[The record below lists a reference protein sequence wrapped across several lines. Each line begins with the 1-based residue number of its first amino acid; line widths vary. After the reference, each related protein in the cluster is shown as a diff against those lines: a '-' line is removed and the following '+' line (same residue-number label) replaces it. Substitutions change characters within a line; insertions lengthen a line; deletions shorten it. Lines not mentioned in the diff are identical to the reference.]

1 MKQVGQ
7 ALEKTLKS
15 RELDYNITGE
25 NERVE
30 ICSVCGEA
38 IEKITYIPGLNR
50 YIKGPVM
57 CKCKREALMAKEKEK
72 INKEKQLRLKRLLK
86 IV

>member
-1 MKQVGQ
+1 M
-7 ALEKTLKS
+7 
-15 RELDYNITGE
+15 DYNITGE

-57 CKCKREALMAKEKEK
+57 CKCKREALMDKREKK
-72 INKEKQLRLKRLLK
+72 
-86 IV
+86 